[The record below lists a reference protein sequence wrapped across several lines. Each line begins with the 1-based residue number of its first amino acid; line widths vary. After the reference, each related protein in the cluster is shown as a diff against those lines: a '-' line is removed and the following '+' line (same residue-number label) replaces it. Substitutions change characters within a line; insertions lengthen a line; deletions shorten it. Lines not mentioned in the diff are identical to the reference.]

1 MTVPQS
7 TTTADSPLWR
17 DGLRIARYYLSNRWV
32 LVALGGVALVTGI
45 ALNWGWLVAA
55 GVAPILLSTLPC
67 LVMCALGFCMACRS
81 GNQQTDASKEPA
93 DAATSS
99 AALPLTAMDKGAA
112 DAAARCHEQ
121 AGATQPRQLER
132 TNDERADSHA

>member
-1 MTVPQS
+1 MTAPQS
-7 TTTADSPLWR
+7 TTTAESPLWR

-32 LVALGGVALVTGI
+32 LVALGGVALVAGI

-67 LVMCALGFCMACRS
+67 LLMCALGFCMVCRS
-81 GNQQTDASKEPA
+81 GNQQASASKAPA

-99 AALPLTAMDKGAA
+99 AALPLTEMDEGAI
-112 DAAARCHEQ
+112 DAAARRHER
-121 AGATQPRQLER
+121 AGETQPR
-132 TNDERADSHA
+132 